1 MPRSFVIAATLIAG
15 TLSIAAHAQ
24 TQGDPDANTVG
35 GGAALPTL
43 ILPDSITRPLTSRPR
58 RRRVMAPRERRAA
71 WRRRKRLR
79 TLPIPL
85 RARSRSTPE
94 AIRPVRANPWKE

>member
-35 GGAALPTL
+35 GGAALPML
-43 ILPDSITRPLTSRPR
+43 ILPDSITRPLTSNLGAEGNGAAR
-58 RRRVMAPRERRAA
+58 APGGME
-71 WRRRKRLR
+71 
-79 TLPIPL
+79 
-85 RARSRSTPE
+85 TPE
-94 AIRPVRANPWKE
+94 TPPDAPYSVEGEEPLDPGGN